1 MGGLLGGYNQGLQ
14 SKEKTRTPFLQEITN
29 QTVFSAKLKNSNSNS
44 TNIMIV

>member
-1 MGGLLGGYNQGLQ
+1 MGGLLGGYNRGLQ